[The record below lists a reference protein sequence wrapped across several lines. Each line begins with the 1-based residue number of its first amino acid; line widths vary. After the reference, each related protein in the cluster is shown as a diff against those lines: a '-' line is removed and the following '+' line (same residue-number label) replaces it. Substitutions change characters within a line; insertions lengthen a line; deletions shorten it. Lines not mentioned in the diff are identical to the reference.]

1 MLGRMNETLEDKCS
15 TFIEVAL
22 SGSHSLPVQISKI
35 TTMIVQI
42 YFLPYVSFLRK
53 VICFLLFIYCCIIPE
68 LLFSQSQIKI
78 RSDLPGGNIKVERVT
93 SDTVFLQ
100 PDLRDT
106 EGDWF
111 YWYFAVNGGAGKDI
125 VFQFDRPTRLAAFGP
140 AISID
145 QGETW
150 KWLYS
155 EPTKDKDMDRFSY
168 SFPSTEKEIRFSMRM
183 PYIETN
189 LSAFLETHKSP
200 LLQVDTLCITP
211 KGRAVER
218 LSIGSPGTEAPKYKV
233 LLTARH
239 HACEMIANYL
249 LEGIIDALLS
259 SDDSLDWLRENVEFM
274 IIPFMDKD
282 GVEDG
287 DQGKNRAPRDHNRD
301 YSDASI
307 YNTTAALR
315 ETVPEWA
322 EGKMRIGLDLH
333 CPYIKGDGHENI
345 HILGKGSKKGD
356 AEIRKFAK
364 ILERNNN
371 GELTFGAESDF
382 LAFGTSWN
390 TPSNTTQGMSFSQ
403 WAATIDN
410 ISLATTIEFPYAI
423 SHGQM
428 ITPSSARLF
437 GNDVAHAI
445 AVYLQ
450 ELNRNE

>member
-1 MLGRMNETLEDKCS
+1 MIIQTYCML
-15 TFIEVAL
+15 
-22 SGSHSLPVQISKI
+22 
-35 TTMIVQI
+35 
-42 YFLPYVSFLRK
+42 YVSFLRK
-53 VICFLLFIYCCIIPE
+53 VICLLLFIYCCIIPE
-68 LLFSQSQIKI
+68 LLFSQSQINI
-78 RSDLPGGNIKVERVT
+78 RGDFPGGNIKVEQVT

-111 YWYFAVNGGAGKDI
+111 YWYFAVNGAAGKDV

-140 AISID
+140 AVSTD

-150 KWLYS
+150 KWLHD
-155 EPTKDKDMDRFSY
+155 EPTKNMDHFSY
-168 SFPSTEKEIRFSMRM
+168 SFPSNEQEIRFSMGM
-183 PYIETN
+183 PYTERN
-189 LSAFLETHKSP
+189 LTAFLETHKSP
-200 LLQVDTLCITP
+200 FLQIDTLCTTA

-218 LSIGSPGTEAPKYKV
+218 LSIGTPGTGVPKYKV

-239 HACEMIANYL
+239 HACEMMASYL
-249 LEGIIDALLS
+249 LEGVMGAILS
-259 SDDSLDWLRENVEFM
+259 EDTSMDWLRENVEFM

-287 DQGKNRAPRDHNRD
+287 DQGKNRRPRDHNRD
-301 YSDASI
+301 YSGTSV

-315 ETVPEWA
+315 ETIPVWA
-322 EGKMRIGLDLH
+322 EGKMKLGLDLH

-345 HILGKGSKKGD
+345 HILGKGSQQGD
-356 AEIRKFAK
+356 AEIIKFAK

-371 GELTFGAESDF
+371 GELTFGAKSDF

-428 ITPSSARLF
+428 VTPSNARLF